1 MKPTVPAF
9 LRLAA
14 LVAALTLIALPR
26 AASAQVDIAGE
37 WGALNGVS
45 EDQPHRVPGADL
57 GDYTGL
63 PINDAARLKARS
75 WDASVL
81 SQPERQAQPHPAM
94 YSYRGGGGPNLRI
107 EKVVDPAT
115 GALIAFTFTGYFGRA
130 DRTVWMD
137 GRPHPS
143 DYAEHTWEGFS
154 TGEWVGS
161 ALKVTTTHMKQGVI
175 QRNGVPAS
183 AYCTMVEY
191 WTRHGNHLGNFTWI
205 DDPIF
210 LEEPMV
216 RTTDWIWAPQ
226 QHVGV
231 PQPFDTVDEL
241 GDRPLGWVPSYPIGT
256 MHDGFAKQFNLPF
269 EATQGGSATLYPEY
283 QKRIRALQQQQAP
296 PAAPAGGARR

>member
-1 MKPTVPAF
+1 MTSTRMTTTKVVFRALVTATM
-9 LRLAA
+9 LAA
-14 LVAALTLIALPR
+14 VAAPV
-26 AASAQVDIAGE
+26 SAQVDLAGE

-63 PINDAARLKARS
+63 PINQAARLKARS
-75 WDASVL
+75 WDASIL

-115 GALIAFTFTGYFGRA
+115 GALIAFKFNGFFGRA
-130 DRTVWMD
+130 DRTIWMD

-143 DYAEHTWEGFS
+143 DYAEHTWDGFS
-154 TGEWVGS
+154 TGEWVGN
-161 ALKVTTTHMKQGVI
+161 ALKVTTTHLKMGVI
-175 QRNGVPAS
+175 QRNGTPAS
-183 AYCTMVEY
+183 PYMRMTEF
-191 WTRHGNHLGNFTWI
+191 WTRHQNHLGVFTWI
-205 DDPIF
+205 DDPMY

-216 RTTDWIWAPQ
+216 RTTDWLWNPQ
-226 QHVGV
+226 QNVGI

-256 MHDGFAKQFNLPF
+256 LHEDFAKSVGLPF
-269 EATQGGSATLYPEY
+269 EATIGGKETLYPEFM
-283 QKRIRALQQQQAP
+283 KKIRELQAQRP
-296 PAAPAGGARR
+296 R

>member
-1 MKPTVPAF
+1 MTRTNLPNTRA
-9 LRLAA
+9 LLLA
-14 LVAALTLIALPR
+14 LVLAGVASS
-26 AASAQVDIAGE
+26 ASAQVDLAGE

-75 WDASVL
+75 WDASIL

-94 YSYRGGGGPNLRI
+94 YSYRGGAGPNLRI

-115 GALIAFTFTGYFGRA
+115 GALIAFTLKGFFGRA
-130 DRTVWMD
+130 DRTIWMD

-143 DYAEHTWEGFS
+143 DYAEHTWDGFS
-154 TGEWVGS
+154 TGEWVGIS
-161 ALKVTTTHMKQGVI
+161 LKVTTTHLKQGVI

-183 AYCTMVEY
+183 PYMRMTEF
-191 WTRHGNHLGNFTWI
+191 WTRHANHLGLFTWI
-205 DDPIF
+205 DDPMY
-210 LEEPMV
+210 LDEPMV
-216 RTTDWIWAPQ
+216 RTTDWLWNPAQNI
-226 QHVGV
+226 GL

-256 MHDGFAKQFNLPF
+256 LHEDFAKQFGLPF
-269 EATQGGSATLYPEY
+269 EATIGNKEALYPEY
-283 QKRIRALQQQQAP
+283 MKKIKELQSQQP
-296 PAAPAGGARR
+296 PR